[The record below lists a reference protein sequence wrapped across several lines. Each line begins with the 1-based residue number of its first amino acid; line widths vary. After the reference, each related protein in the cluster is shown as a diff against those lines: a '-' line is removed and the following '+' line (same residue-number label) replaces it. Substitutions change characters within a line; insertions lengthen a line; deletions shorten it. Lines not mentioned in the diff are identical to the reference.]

1 MTIPGDDDATT
12 LGDPMTSLLKRS
24 LGAVVS
30 DVRSEIVRKTAHLE
44 LERVRFV
51 TGGERRSLVFARFPR
66 ERALE
71 VQLLPFLARKSDHV
85 PRVYARGIPPPL
97 VPAWHWVLLE
107 DLVDAPDACDDIEGI
122 VAAKREI
129 ERAVAADVPA
139 LRALGVTGDGATLV
153 HGDLHC
159 ANAKRSDRGIVIVA
173 WSRAHLG
180 DAGADERSLRMD
192 APSRPGGRGES

>member
-1 MTIPGDDDATT
+1 MTISGDDDATAM

-71 VQLLPFLARKSDHV
+71 VQLLPFLARKSEHV

-97 VPAWHWVLLE
+97 VPAWPWLLLE
-107 DLVDAPDACDDIEGI
+107 DTLDATHACDDVHGI
-122 VAAKREI
+122 LAAKRDI
-129 ERAVAADVPA
+129 ERSVARDVPA
-139 LRALGVTGDGATLV
+139 LRALGVPGDGVALV
-153 HGDLHC
+153 HGALRC
-159 ANAKRSDRGIVIVA
+159 ELAKRTPRGIVIVDWA
-173 WSRAHLG
+173 DARLG
-180 DAGADERSLRMD
+180 DPDDDARSL
-192 APSRPGGRGES
+192 GL